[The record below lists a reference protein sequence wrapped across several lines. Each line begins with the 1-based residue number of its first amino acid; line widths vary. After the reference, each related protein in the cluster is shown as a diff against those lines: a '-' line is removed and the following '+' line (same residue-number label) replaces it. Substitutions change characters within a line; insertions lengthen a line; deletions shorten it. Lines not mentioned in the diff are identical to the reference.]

1 MTKQTYRFII
11 LLLTGLL
18 ALVITWGI
26 SFSQD
31 NSEELVLPNS
41 LENIYPLPYDQVPQ
55 QASLEIDLPVG
66 YQLTLIVDNYIIPQS
81 EIQYVEAT
89 GVFIW
94 RPGPGKTFE
103 TWNPGKHNVRISWDT
118 ITGLPDFGEYELS
131 KYFSVN
137 KLNTVLK
144 EPSSFE

>member
-18 ALVITWGI
+18 ALVITWGVT
-26 SFSQD
+26 FSQD
-31 NSEELVLPNS
+31 NNEELVLPNS

-89 GVFIW
+89 GVYIW
-94 RPGPGKTFE
+94 RPGPNKTFE
-103 TWNPGKHNVRISWDT
+103 FWNPGKHYVRISWDT
-118 ITGLPDFGEYELS
+118 ITGLLDFGEYEWEFTT
-131 KYFSVN
+131 Y
-137 KLNTVLK
+137 
-144 EPSSFE
+144 

>member
-89 GVFIW
+89 GVYIW
-94 RPGPGKTFE
+94 RPGPNKTFE
-103 TWNPGKHNVRISWDT
+103 TWNQGKHTVRISWDT
-118 ITGLPDFGEYELS
+118 ITGLPDFGEYEWEFTT
-131 KYFSVN
+131 Y
-137 KLNTVLK
+137 
-144 EPSSFE
+144 

>member
-66 YQLTLIVDNYIIPQS
+66 YQLTLIVVCSSHI
-81 EIQYVEAT
+81 
-89 GVFIW
+89 
-94 RPGPGKTFE
+94 
-103 TWNPGKHNVRISWDT
+103 
-118 ITGLPDFGEYELS
+118 
-131 KYFSVN
+131 FSVSR
-137 KLNTVLK
+137 VR
-144 EPSSFE
+144 PSPPLPVGACRASPARCVSRALVDVW

>member
-55 QASLEIDLPVG
+55 QATKFIEDLG
-66 YQLTLIVDNYIIPQS
+66 GIVTSSVSKNTNYLV
-81 EIQYVEAT
+81 Y
-89 GVFIW
+89 
-94 RPGPGKTFE
+94 
-103 TWNPGKHNVRISWDT
+103 
-118 ITGLPDFGEYELS
+118 GEKAGS
-131 KYFSVN
+131 KLDKAK
-137 KLNTVLK
+137 KLNVETLTESDFSK
-144 EPSSFE
+144 LISK

>member
-89 GVFIW
+89 GVYIW
-94 RPGPGKTFE
+94 RPGPNKTFE
-103 TWNPGKHNVRISWDT
+103 TWNPGKHTFICCGTDHCE
-118 ITGLPDFGEYELS
+118 IT
-131 KYFSVN
+131 
-137 KLNTVLK
+137 T
-144 EPSSFE
+144 

>member
-18 ALVITWGI
+18 ALVITWGVT
-26 SFSQD
+26 FSQD
-31 NSEELVLPNS
+31 NNEELVLPNS

-89 GVFIW
+89 GVYIW
-94 RPGPGKTFE
+94 RPGPNKTFE
-103 TWNPGKHNVRISWDT
+103 TWNPGKHTCLLYTSPSPRDPNRSRM
-118 ITGLPDFGEYELS
+118 
-131 KYFSVN
+131 
-137 KLNTVLK
+137 
-144 EPSSFE
+144 PSSA

>member
-18 ALVITWGI
+18 ALVVTWGI

-31 NSEELVLPNS
+31 NSEEFVLPNS

-55 QASLEIDLPVG
+55 QSSLEIDLPVG

-89 GVFIW
+89 GVYIW

-103 TWNPGKHNVRISWDT
+103 TWNPGKHTVRISWDT
-118 ITGLPDFGEYELS
+118 STGLPDFGEYDWEFTT
-131 KYFSVN
+131 Y
-137 KLNTVLK
+137 
-144 EPSSFE
+144 

>member
-103 TWNPGKHNVRISWDT
+103 TWNPGKHTVRINWDT
-118 ITGLPDFGEYELS
+118 ITGLPDFGEYEWEFTT
-131 KYFSVN
+131 Y
-137 KLNTVLK
+137 
-144 EPSSFE
+144 

>member
-89 GVFIW
+89 GVYIW
-94 RPGPGKTFE
+94 RPGPNKTFE
-103 TWNPGKHNVRISWDT
+103 TWNPGKHNVRISW
-118 ITGLPDFGEYELS
+118 IL
-131 KYFSVN
+131 
-137 KLNTVLK
+137 
-144 EPSSFE
+144 

>member
-18 ALVITWGI
+18 ALVVTWGI

-55 QASLEIDLPVG
+55 QSSLEIDLPVG

-89 GVFIW
+89 GVYIW

-103 TWNPGKHNVRISWDT
+103 TWNPGKHTVRISWDT
-118 ITGLPDFGEYELS
+118 STGLPDFGEYDWEFTT
-131 KYFSVN
+131 Y
-137 KLNTVLK
+137 
-144 EPSSFE
+144 

>member
-18 ALVITWGI
+18 ILVITWGVT
-26 SFSQD
+26 FSQ
-31 NSEELVLPNS
+31 NNNEELVLPYS

-66 YQLTLIVDNYIIPQS
+66 YELTLIVDNYIIPQS

-89 GVFIW
+89 GVYIW
-94 RPGPGKTFE
+94 RPGPNKTFE
-103 TWNPGKHNVRISWDT
+103 TWNPGKHSVKISWDT
-118 ITGLPDFGEYELS
+118 FNGLPDFGEYEWEFTT
-131 KYFSVN
+131 Y
-137 KLNTVLK
+137 
-144 EPSSFE
+144 

>member
-18 ALVITWGI
+18 ILVITWGVT
-26 SFSQD
+26 FSQ
-31 NSEELVLPNS
+31 NNNEELVLPNS

-66 YQLTLIVDNYIIPQS
+66 YELTLIVDNYIIPQS

-89 GVFIW
+89 GVYIW
-94 RPGPGKTFE
+94 RPGPNKTFE
-103 TWNPGKHNVRISWDT
+103 TWNPGKHFVKISWDT
-118 ITGLPDFGEYELS
+118 FTGLPNFGEYEWEFTT
-131 KYFSVN
+131 Y
-137 KLNTVLK
+137 
-144 EPSSFE
+144 

>member
-66 YQLTLIVDNYIIPQS
+66 YQLTLIVDNYIIPQT

-89 GVFIW
+89 GVYIW
-94 RPGPGKTFE
+94 RPGPNKTFE
-103 TWNPGKHNVRISWDT
+103 AWNPGKHNVRISWDT
-118 ITGLPDFGEYELS
+118 ICLLYTS
-131 KYFSVN
+131 
-137 KLNTVLK
+137 
-144 EPSSFE
+144 PSPRDIR

>member
-89 GVFIW
+89 GVYIW
-94 RPGPGKTFE
+94 RPGPNKTFE
-103 TWNPGKHNVRISWDT
+103 TWNPGKHTVRISWDT
-118 ITGLPDFGEYELS
+118 ITGLPDFGEYKWEFTT
-131 KYFSVN
+131 Y
-137 KLNTVLK
+137 
-144 EPSSFE
+144 

>member
-18 ALVITWGI
+18 ILVITWGVT
-26 SFSQD
+26 FSQ
-31 NSEELVLPNS
+31 NNNEELVLPNS

-66 YQLTLIVDNYIIPQS
+66 YELTLIVDNYIIPQS

-89 GVFIW
+89 GVSVSY
-94 RPGPGKTFE
+94 THL
-103 TWNPGKHNVRISWDT
+103 T
-118 ITGLPDFGEYELS
+118 LPTTY
-131 KYFSVN
+131 SV
-137 KLNTVLK
+137 
-144 EPSSFE
+144 

>member
-55 QASLEIDLPVG
+55 QADRKSTRLNSSHS
-66 YQLTLIVDNYIIPQS
+66 QQS
-81 EIQYVEAT
+81 
-89 GVFIW
+89 
-94 RPGPGKTFE
+94 RM
-103 TWNPGKHNVRISWDT
+103 
-118 ITGLPDFGEYELS
+118 
-131 KYFSVN
+131 
-137 KLNTVLK
+137 
-144 EPSSFE
+144 PSSA

>member
-31 NSEELVLPNS
+31 NSEELVFPNS
-41 LENIYPLPYDQVPQ
+41 IENIYPLPYDQVPQ

-89 GVFIW
+89 GVYIW

-103 TWNPGKHNVRISWDT
+103 TWNPGKHTVRISWDT
-118 ITGLPDFGEYELS
+118 STGLPDFGEYDWEFTT
-131 KYFSVN
+131 Y
-137 KLNTVLK
+137 
-144 EPSSFE
+144 

>member
-18 ALVITWGI
+18 ALVITWGVT
-26 SFSQD
+26 FAQD
-31 NSEELVLPNS
+31 NNEEFVLPGS

-55 QASLEIDLPVG
+55 QVSLEIDLPVG

-89 GVFIW
+89 GVYIW
-94 RPGPGKTFE
+94 RPGPNKTFE
-103 TWNPGKHNVRISWDT
+103 TWNPGKHTVRFSWDT
-118 ITGLPDFGEYELS
+118 ITGLPDFGEYEWEFTT
-131 KYFSVN
+131 Y
-137 KLNTVLK
+137 
-144 EPSSFE
+144 

>member
-89 GVFIW
+89 GVYIW
-94 RPGPGKTFE
+94 RPGPNKTFE
-103 TWNPGKHNVRISWDT
+103 TWNPGKHTVRIGWDT
-118 ITGLPDFGEYELS
+118 ITGLPDFGEYEWEFTT
-131 KYFSVN
+131 Y
-137 KLNTVLK
+137 
-144 EPSSFE
+144 

>member
-41 LENIYPLPYDQVPQ
+41 IENIYPLPYDQVPQ

-89 GVFIW
+89 GVYIW

-103 TWNPGKHNVRISWDT
+103 TWNPGKHTVRISWDT
-118 ITGLPDFGEYELS
+118 STGLPDFGEYDWEFTT
-131 KYFSVN
+131 Y
-137 KLNTVLK
+137 
-144 EPSSFE
+144 